1 MAGHGARLVRSLAWT
16 ACLALA
22 GTGAARAESASEDG
36 LPSLGSHAG
45 RVVLVHFWATWCDPC
60 TRELPSLVAFHREVY
75 PGLREKGLTLLTV
88 SNDVRESD
96 LRDFL
101 EEHALPFPV
110 YFDPYATLRDRLAIL
125 GVPGTAILGRDG
137 HVVDRLFGE
146 QDWQSPALRERFEKY
161 VEE

>member
-1 MAGHGARLVRSLAWT
+1 
-16 ACLALA
+16 
-22 GTGAARAESASEDG
+22 
-36 LPSLGSHAG
+36 
-45 RVVLVHFWATWCDPC
+45 
-60 TRELPSLVAFHREVY
+60 LVAFHREVY

-110 YFDPYATLRDRLAIL
+110 YFDPYAKLRDRLAIL

-137 HVVDRLFGE
+137 HLVDRLFGE